1 MIIDPKGPVP
11 IFQQV
16 ASQLRQQII
25 SGVYRPNESLPS
37 LRNLAAEILVNP
49 NTVQRA
55 YDELSREGLVESR
68 RGSGLFVVDQADAV
82 AAGEAEKQLSRELKQ
97 AIASGL
103 RAAIAPQRIRTL
115 FRAVLESQVAA
126 SIERA
131 K

>member
-1 MIIDPKGPVP
+1 MIIDPKSPVP

-16 ASQLRQQII
+16 ASQLRQQIV

-37 LRNLAAEILVNP
+37 LRSLAAEILVNP

-82 AAGEAEKQLSRELKQ
+82 AAGQTEKQLRRELTQ
-97 AIASGL
+97 AIANGL
-103 RAAIAPQRIRTL
+103 RAAIAPQRLRTL
-115 FRAVLESQVAA
+115 FREALESQVAA
-126 SIERA
+126 SIRRA